1 MAFLGAVRQNMQYIA
16 AVGAAVLYVGKVY
29 PQVWGIR
36 RYLEAVQLYKD
47 GLPVPL
53 DADSKRIGQEILTN
67 MKLDPV
73 SEASVRFFTVYGQN
87 LLSKGS
93 TSTRDG
99 AIIGIPINFTYK
111 STREIERNK
120 ITLKNEA
127 IDWHSDSGSSL
138 LDSLIFSENARRFAI
153 ARELISVNTY
163 HVHTQAILLSGFFSI
178 AYCTG
183 FVFNKV
189 TNFHKKAPLPARMVV
204 YSFIGFV
211 GVTLYYLGLDTYN
224 NYTDRKIERRTA
236 SLGRDYVE
244 GGIEYYSQ
252 LLKRNVALRSLM
264 KEGGPKT
271 YTAYGNT
278 VHTWRSPHMPLSARR
293 DNLLA
298 MLKALDAESK
308 TEKSS

>member
-1 MAFLGAVRQNMQYIA
+1 MALLAGVRRNMQYIA

-36 RYLEAVQLYKD
+36 RYMEAVQLYKD

-53 DADSKRIGQEILTN
+53 DADSKRIGQEILNKLN
-67 MKLDPV
+67 MDPV

-99 AIIGIPINFTYK
+99 AIIGIPNNFTYK
-111 STREIERNK
+111 STSEIERNK

-127 IDWHSDSGSSL
+127 IDWHSDSGASL
-138 LDSLIFSENARRFAI
+138 LESLIFSEKAKRFAI
-153 ARELISVNTY
+153 AREVISINTY

-178 AYCTG
+178 TYCAG
-183 FVFNKV
+183 FVFNKM
-189 TNFHKKAPLPARMVV
+189 TNFSKKVPIPARMVA
-204 YSFIGFV
+204 YSFIGCI
-211 GVTLYYLGLDTYN
+211 GVTLYLLGLDTYN
-224 NYTDRKIERRTA
+224 NYTDRKIEKRTA
-236 SLGRDYVE
+236 SLRRDYVE

-252 LLKRNVALRSLM
+252 LLQRNVALRSLM
-264 KEGGPKT
+264 KEEGPKI

-278 VHTWRSPHMPLSARR
+278 VHTWRSPHMPLSAKERPS
-293 DNLLA
+293 A
-298 MLKALDAESK
+298 GKAERS
-308 TEKSS
+308 